1 MNIADYLQKGGD
13 LIMRYAGTV
22 ILAIVVLIVGLWI
35 IKRIVKALGRLME
48 KKDVD
53 ATLRPFL
60 KAISSALLK
69 IMLIIAVA
77 SMIGIKMTSFIAVL
91 GAAGLAVGLA
101 LQGSLAN
108 FAGGVLILLLKPF
121 KVGDFIE
128 GAGHAGTVREI
139 HIFYTFVTKTTG
151 QEIIIPNGK
160 LANTSVINYSWHD
173 TRRMDMTFRITYK
186 DSIDKAKEILEE
198 IITAEDTLLKDPAH
212 SVYVTSLDESYVTF
226 NVRAWFKSSDY
237 WDVYNS
243 LSEKVRK
250 RFDKEGIG
258 VPYPV
263 VDVQAQDNKTN

>member
-1 MNIADYLQKGGD
+1 MNIGLFLNKGSD
-13 LIMRYAGTV
+13 LIMQYAGTF
-22 ILAIVVLIVGLWI
+22 ILAIIVLIVGLWI
-35 IKRIVKALGRLME
+35 IKLIVRSIDRLMV
-48 KKDVD
+48 KKEVD
-53 ATLRPFL
+53 TTLRPFL
-60 KAISSALLK
+60 KTLCSVLLK

-77 SMIGIKMTSFIAVL
+77 SMIGIQMTSFIAVL

-108 FAGGVLILLLKPF
+108 FAGGVLILILKPF

-128 GAGHAGTVREI
+128 GSGHAGTVREI

-173 TRRMDMTFRITYK
+173 TRRMDMAFRITYK
-186 DSIDKAKEILEE
+186 DSIDKAKNVLEE
-198 IITAEDTLLKDPAH
+198 LITAEETLLKEPGH
-212 SVYVTSLDESYVTF
+212 SVYVISLDESYVTF

-237 WDVYNS
+237 WAVHNS

-258 VPYPV
+258 IPYPV
-263 VDVQAQDNKTN
+263 VSVEDPDLEKK